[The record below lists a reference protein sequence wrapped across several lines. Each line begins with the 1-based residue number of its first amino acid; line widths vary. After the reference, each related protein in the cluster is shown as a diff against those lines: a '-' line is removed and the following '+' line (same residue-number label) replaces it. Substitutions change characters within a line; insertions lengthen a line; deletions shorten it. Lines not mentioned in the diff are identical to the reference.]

1 MEGRVALGKLQQT
14 PTGFES
20 RGGWNWEQIAH
31 YLKVTTGE
39 TYSRQHL
46 QSVCYQALRKLR
58 KSLIDD
64 PVIREWL
71 CEEGLLSPDE
81 L

>member
-1 MEGRVALGKLQQT
+1 MGGRVALGKRQPT

-20 RGGWNWEQIAH
+20 RGSWSWEQIAH
-31 YLKVTTGE
+31 HLKVTTGE

-46 QSVCYQALRKLR
+46 QSLCYQALRKMKR
-58 KSLIDD
+58 ALIND